1 MNRRVEISAQT
12 ILLTLAL
19 ILGIWLFVQIRDIL
33 YLVFI
38 AFLLMTAMQPLVT
51 FLERLRI
58 PKIVSILLVYL
69 VVFGFLGVSIGSAI
83 PQLVV
88 QTSKLV
94 QALPGVVREIMPH
107 WNIDIATVTQQIA
120 PLSEN
125 IISVTVGI
133 FSNIFAVVTVLV
145 FSFYFLLERRH
156 AQAVLTDL
164 FGESFGQRTTDIL
177 RLIEIRLG
185 AWVRGE
191 LLLMTFVGVLVYI
204 GLTLLGINYALPLA
218 ILSALLELVPLIGP
232 NMSAIPGILL
242 ALAIS
247 PWLALL
253 TAGMYFMVQQIENN
267 IFVPLIMR
275 KSVGLS
281 PIITIFALLVG
292 ARLGGITG
300 AVLAVPAV
308 LVGQVLITLVNTKNP
323 SK

>member
-12 ILLTLAL
+12 IFLTLAL
-19 ILGIWLFVQIRDIL
+19 ILGVWLFVQIRDIL

-51 FLERLRI
+51 FLERFRI

-69 VVFGFLGVSIGSAI
+69 VVFGLLGVSIGSAI

-94 QALPGVVREIMPH
+94 QTLPAVVGKIAPNL
-107 WNIDIATVTQQIA
+107 NIDITTITQQIA

-125 IISVTVGI
+125 LIQVTVGI
-133 FSNIFAVVTVLV
+133 FSNIFAMVTVLV

-164 FGESFGQRTTDIL
+164 FGATMGQRFTDIL
-177 RLIEIRLG
+177 RLIERRLG

-218 ILSALLELVPLIGP
+218 ILSGLLELVPMIGP
-232 NMSAIPGILL
+232 NLSALPGVLL

-275 KSVGLS
+275 RSVGLS

-308 LVGQVLITLVNTKNP
+308 LVGQVILTLVNTKNP
-323 SK
+323 SV